1 MWLNNNDFLKFEFR
15 FTPGCVSYSDA
26 TDVVLWCCGF
36 TLPTSL
42 MIFIVF
48 HFYFDTFQFVISS
61 HINLNILIRFFLN
74 INFSPFCI
82 SVIDR
87 TFVPHQNSWWIP
99 NPQCNCVSKKVIKV
113 KWSQRGRSDRISTLI
128 RRDSYIMG
136 RQYLRTNKRT
146 YQPY

>member
-1 MWLNNNDFLKFEFR
+1 MCFLFW
-15 FTPGCVSYSDA
+15 CY
-26 TDVVLWCCGF
+26 WCCVVMLWF
-36 TLPTSL
+36 HTPTPL

-48 HFYFDTFQFVISS
+48 HFYFDTFQSVISS
-61 HINLNILIRFFLN
+61 HINLNILIRVFLN
-74 INFSPFCI
+74 INFSPFCV

-128 RRDSYIMG
+128 RRDSYIM
-136 RQYLRTNKRT
+136 RRLRRGLINPTRPKAPRL
-146 YQPY
+146 